1 MSQVVE
7 NNGTEV
13 GEVKKDN
20 KSNGAGFWLVTPPVF
35 KATL

>member
-13 GEVKKDN
+13 GEAKK
-20 KSNGAGFWLVTPPVF
+20 KRKKITGLMRISNV
-35 KATL
+35 